1 MSKTNTEGS
10 KEVIS
15 SQKPEHIQIQPEKEK
30 FNKDIVDIDMT
41 IELEENVTKFPQNKM
56 KNSPTKKEESDQK
69 ENEIS
74 LKEAIKVND
83 DPDTTDRQSILK
95 NII

>member
-1 MSKTNTEGS
+1 
-10 KEVIS
+10 
-15 SQKPEHIQIQPEKEK
+15 
-30 FNKDIVDIDMT
+30 
-41 IELEENVTKFPQNKM
+41 M

-83 DPDTTDRQSILK
+83 DQIDITRRNMI
-95 NII
+95 